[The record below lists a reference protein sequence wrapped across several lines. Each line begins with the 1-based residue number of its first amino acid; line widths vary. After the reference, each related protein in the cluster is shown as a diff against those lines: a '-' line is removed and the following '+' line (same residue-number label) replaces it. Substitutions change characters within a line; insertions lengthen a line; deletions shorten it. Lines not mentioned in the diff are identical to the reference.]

1 MINILCYGDS
11 NTNGTN
17 PSGGRWTRYERWTG
31 ILQKLLGE
39 EFYVIEEGCGGR
51 TTVMEDFLEP
61 DKNGRRFLPVAL
73 RTHRPLDL
81 VILMLGTNDMKQR
94 FNLLPVD
101 IAYGAAEL
109 GKLVE
114 SFDYGPGFPT
124 PKVLLVC
131 PIELGEGIEDSVFTG
146 FASSAVE
153 VSRKLPYYFEKQA
166 KAHGW
171 LYLNAAEVAG
181 PSKKDMLHMEQE
193 DHLAL
198 AKALEKM
205 IREYFGKEQ

>member
-1 MINILCYGDS
+1 MVKKIYIYGDS
-11 NTNGTN
+11 NVYGYDPRDPFGGNYPDRVIWTNV
-17 PSGGRWTRYERWTG
+17 
-31 ILQKLLGE
+31 LQTLLGDSCH
-39 EFYVIEEGCGGR
+39 VIADG
-51 TTVMEDFLEP
+51 M
-61 DKNGRRFLPVAL
+61 NGRVITQEGYSLSLLKSHLAAEA
-73 RTHRPLDL
+73 PLSMFA
-81 VILMLGTNDMKQR
+81 VMLGTNDMKQR